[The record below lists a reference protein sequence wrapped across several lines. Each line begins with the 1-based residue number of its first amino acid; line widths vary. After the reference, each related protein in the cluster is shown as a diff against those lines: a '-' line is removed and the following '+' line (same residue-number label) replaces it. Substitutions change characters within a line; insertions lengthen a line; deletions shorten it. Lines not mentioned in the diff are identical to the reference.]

1 MPYTRDNVTGANQ
14 LMMNITLRNDNKW
27 YYVLYESFVD
37 ADIQTY
43 PNPMMG
49 KVRLESGGP
58 YDTYDQVSAFARD
71 AIIAAGIDSLC

>member
-1 MPYTRDNVTGANQ
+1 MPYTRDNVTGQPQ
-14 LMMNITLRNDNKW
+14 LVMNVQLRNDDKW

-58 YDTYDQVSAFARD
+58 YDTYDQVSAFERN
-71 AIIAAGIDSLC
+71 AIIASGIDSLC